1 MASYTKWQIRLRQ
14 AVIDKDQ
21 EIIDYCKK
29 IFPKDRDGNLTSL
42 YHDTVAEAKKKLEN
56 KPAKK
61 TTKTNK
67 KTTNTRRRKV
77 RENEPT
83 E

>member
-14 AVIDKDQ
+14 AIIDKDQ
-21 EIIDYCKK
+21 ETIDYCKK

-61 TTKTNK
+61 SIKTNK
-67 KTTNTRRRKV
+67 KATNTRRRKIKQ
-77 RENEPT
+77 NEST

>member
-1 MASYTKWQIRLRQ
+1 MASYTKWQIRLKQ
-14 AVIDKDQ
+14 AIIDKDQ
-21 EIIDYCKK
+21 ETIDYCKK

-42 YHDTVAEAKKKLEN
+42 YHDTVAEAKEKLEN

-61 TTKTNK
+61 TAKTNK
-67 KTTNTRRRKV
+67 KGANTRRRKV
-77 RENEPT
+77 KDNELT